1 MDCLCRHGYQAFL
14 LINVPCTRPECSEY
28 GRMFDVQR
36 PIMSDLVNMT
46 FSASFFDVSDEVN
59 AVPVRAYSDSGKLFL
74 FDAC

>member
-1 MDCLCRHGYQAFL
+1 
-14 LINVPCTRPECSEY
+14 
-28 GRMFDVQR
+28 MFDVQR